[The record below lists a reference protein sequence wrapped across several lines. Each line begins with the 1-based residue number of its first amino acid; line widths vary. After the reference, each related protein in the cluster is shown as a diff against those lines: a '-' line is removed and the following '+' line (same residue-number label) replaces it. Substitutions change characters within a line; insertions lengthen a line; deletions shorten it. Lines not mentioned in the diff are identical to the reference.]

1 MAERNSLLTSRG
13 PKSPPRVRIPPS
25 PYVLPMFSYQLLLMA
40 EVIDPGQYR
49 KVRELEIGED
59 WLPEEIWGED
69 DDIEEIRDIIWI
81 KREKNYLAGGTEPNN
96 RQQLTIQ
103 KTEFFCKDVTDS
115 YNSFLEL
122 ITHTPIASLSQEQI
136 MQPYF
141 YIALNSEREKI
152 LRKLEMDQPLKK
164 NSLILIFKLPS
175 FLPSPLSEEELSLL
189 QGLTNNRKECWE
201 EWDFIYKT
209 LRGNLWNILHKHE
222 EKQNLRF
229 RRINNV
235 KEHDPKNY
243 YYIWE
248 VNLGNR
254 RKKKLPHS

>member
-25 PYVLPMFSYQLLLMA
+25 PYILPLFSFQLLLMA
-40 EVIDPGQYR
+40 EFTNPEQFRSVKQ
-49 KVRELEIGED
+49 LEIGED
-59 WLPEEIWGED
+59 WLPEEIWGEE

-81 KREKNYLAGGTEPNN
+81 RREKNYLAGATEPNN
-96 RQQLTIQ
+96 RQQTTIQ
-103 KTEFFCKDVTDS
+103 KTESFCEDVTNS
-115 YNSFLEL
+115 YNSFFEL
-122 ITHTPIASLSQEQI
+122 RTNTPATTLSQKEI

-141 YIALNSEREKI
+141 YIAFNSEREKI
-152 LRKLEMDQPLKK
+152 LRKLNMNQSLKK
-164 NSLILIFKLPS
+164 NSLILIFKLPP
-175 FLPSPLSEEELSLL
+175 FLTSQISEEELPLL

-222 EKQNLRF
+222 QKQNLKF

-248 VNLGNR
+248 VSLGNR
-254 RKKKLPHS
+254 RKKELPHS